1 MTDLQARLVAAIQQ
15 VRTSTPHTPGCP
27 ARCGTWQI
35 LALGGEHER
44 FALACGGPEVCD
56 WAARVDARLAVCVEA
71 AIEAAGTAQRRSLA
85 FLLDPTAMDDSHIV
99 SFEAA
104 GLAAFLAAAAQK
116 ETTK

>member
-1 MTDLQARLVAAIQQ
+1 MTDLHARLMAAIQQ
-15 VRTSTPHTPGCP
+15 VRTSEPHDVDCYAPSWFACNCP
-27 ARCGTWQI
+27 RA
-35 LALGGEHER
+35 E
-44 FALACGGPEVCD
+44 
-56 WAARVDARLAVCVEA
+56 RVDARLAVCVEA

>member
-1 MTDLQARLVAAIQQ
+1 MTDLHARLMAAIQQ
-15 VRTSTPHTPGCP
+15 VRQETPHVAPCYY
-27 ARCGTWQI
+27 AHD
-35 LALGGEHER
+35 LNDLGAH
-44 FALACGGPEVCD
+44 VCTCSR
-56 WAARVDARLAVCVEA
+56 AERVDARLAACVEA

-116 ETTK
+116 EMAK

>member
-1 MTDLQARLVAAIQQ
+1 MTDFGAQVRAAIQQ
-15 VRTSTPHTPGCP
+15 VRTSTPRECSLGCVP
-27 ARCGTWQI
+27 PTHSMWC
-35 LALGGEHER
+35 EER
-44 FALACGGPEVCD
+44 FG
-56 WAARVDARLAVCVEA
+56 ARVDARLAVCVEA

-116 ETTK
+116 ERL

>member
-1 MTDLQARLVAAIQQ
+1 MTVDLQAQVRAALEQ
-15 VRTSTPHTPGCP
+15 VRTSTPRECDEECGFGHGHSYACD
-27 ARCGTWQI
+27 ARCT
-35 LALGGEHER
+35 
-44 FALACGGPEVCD
+44 
-56 WAARVDARLAVCVEA
+56 ARVDARLAVCVEA

-116 ETTK
+116 ERL